1 MDDLGFPLWL
11 RANHYLNL
19 LFLSLLIRSG
29 LQILA
34 DKPKLFW
41 NDSCKAGTEWLTFNK
56 KADSKAVNSVV
67 ALPGG
72 NSQFSL
78 ELGRTWHALS
88 VLFWVGNGIC
98 YVVLLALTNEW
109 HRLVPNS
116 FAVFPQAVAV
126 LFQYLT
132 FSPPATSVTGHYNAL
147 QQLTYFALIFI
158 CAPLSIV
165 TGAAISPKI
174 ASLHPWYP
182 GLFGGRQAARSL
194 HYLLLVFY
202 LLFTMVHVSLVV
214 SSDLLLHMNRIVLG
228 SASQSINGG
237 QSINGLTVGCAGL
250 VGVLLLHWLA
260 TIWSLKQPEIVEQ
273 RLARPK
279 RLLIT
284 DSRELSPDSDGE
296 ASMALSDDE
305 LREKIRKLMVE
316 DKLETQMAPFP
327 EDNVQF
333 DAILKELRALDPNDL
348 TAKLVISGFAP
359 EPVEDQRC
367 LECMY
372 YQVHRKWCDIPEL
385 DLPVEPEWWCRLW
398 RI

>member
-29 LQILA
+29 LQILV

-41 NDSCKAGTEWLTFNK
+41 NDNCKAGTEWLTFNK
-56 KADSKAVNSVV
+56 KESSKEINSVV

-88 VLFWVGNGIC
+88 VLFWVGNGFC

-116 FAVFPQAVAV
+116 LAVFPQAFEV
-126 LFQYLT
+126 LLQYLT
-132 FSPPATSVTGHYNAL
+132 FHPPATSVTGHYNAL

-174 ASLHPWYP
+174 ASLHPWYS

-194 HYLLLVFY
+194 HYLLLLVYLVFS
-202 LLFTMVHVSLVV
+202 LVHVSLVV

-228 SASQSINGG
+228 NGG
-237 QSINGLTVGCAGL
+237 ESINGLAIGCAGL
-250 VGVLLLHWLA
+250 VLVLLLHWFA
-260 TIWSLKQPEIVEQ
+260 TTWSLKQPEIVEQ
-273 RLARPK
+273 RLALPK
-279 RLLIT
+279 KLLIT
-284 DSRELSPDSDGE
+284 DCRELKDSGGE

-305 LREKIRKLMVE
+305 LREKIRKMMVE

-333 DAILKELRALDPNDL
+333 DAILKELRELDPNDL
-348 TAKLVISGFAP
+348 TGKLVISGFAP
-359 EPVEDQRC
+359 QPVEDQRC

-372 YQVHRKWCDIPEL
+372 YRVHRKWCDIPEL
-385 DLPVEPEWWCRLW
+385 ELPVEPEWWCRLW